1 MTIRDL
7 LEQASLDALGLLD
20 DEERAEFEAAFRS
33 APPEI
38 QAQVRREQRRA
49 AELDAILPEVDSPP
63 GLRAR
68 VIAAV
73 RKAIADVSTPAA
85 SLEPVATIGRG
96 GLWSFTRATPVWRAA
111 CIGFATA
118 TVVLSGGFAWMRH
131 ENRQLAALQ
140 SSDQTIEAFQKTT
153 AGARAMEI
161 LAARNRQGVSLVP
174 AANDIAEGVVANLY
188 LDVERGEAVLFCKGL
203 PALDGAYKLVIDDG
217 SSQRRVQDFKSTT
230 GGLIPVVVKGLKSQ
244 DLKSLAIIGQDSAG
258 GPERTILRATGA

>member
-49 AELDAILPEVDSPP
+49 AELEAILPEVDSPP

-131 ENRQLAALQ
+131 ENRQLASFY
-140 SSDQTIEAFQKTT
+140 SSDRTMEEFQKN
-153 AGARAMEI
+153 AGPRAMEI

-244 DLKSLAIIGQDSAG
+244 DLKSLAIIGPDSAG